1 LETENEVV
9 ATSLD
14 GSLEEVAKAEAKEAE
29 ALLDSLKIPVSS
41 LQFTI
46 WESYIHGLGHIDY
59 QHPRLM
65 SPCLFY
71 LFNDT
76 TDVFQI
82 AVAGFGNAREDWLI
96 LNL

>member
-1 LETENEVV
+1 METENEAV

-46 WESYIHGLGHIDY
+46 WESYIHGLGHIDFTSILGSCLLVFFIY
-59 QHPRLM
+59 LM
-65 SPCLFY
+65 TQQMYFK
-71 LFNDT
+71 
-76 TDVFQI
+76 
-82 AVAGFGNAREDWLI
+82 
-96 LNL
+96 